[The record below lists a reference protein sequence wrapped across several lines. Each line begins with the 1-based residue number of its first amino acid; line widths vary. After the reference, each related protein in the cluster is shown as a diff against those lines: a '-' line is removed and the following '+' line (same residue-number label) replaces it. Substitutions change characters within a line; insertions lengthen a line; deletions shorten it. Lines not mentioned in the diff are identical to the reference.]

1 MLVAHVVTRS
11 AHVTTLIGI
20 IILHR
25 RLDISVYTMYNIACM
40 YNIIDLRHDLPAL
53 IRYNIMSW
61 GVYLSSICG

>member
-1 MLVAHVVTRS
+1 MLVPHVVTRL
-11 AHVTTLIGI
+11 AHVTALIGI

-25 RLDISVYTMYNIACM
+25 QLDIYFYTMYN
-40 YNIIDLRHDLPAL
+40 NIDLRHDLPAL